1 MKNYFRTVAGV
12 AVLALGMSSLAFA
25 GQAGSATDT
34 GSTATSTAK
43 AKHKKKAADSTAT
56 TATAS
61 APAAPAAA
69 ATAAAPASKPASAKA
84 KSEPI
89 NNASD
94 TDIAAAKAS
103 GKVWVNTSSGAY
115 HKGGR
120 YYGKTK
126 QGKFM
131 TEDEAK
137 KAGYHEVKSEIG
149 SKKS

>member
-1 MKNYFRTVAGV
+1 MKNHFRTIAG
-12 AVLALGMSSLAFA
+12 AALLALGMSSLAFE

-34 GSTATSTAK
+34 SSTATSTAK
-43 AKHKKKAADSTAT
+43 AKHKKKAADATAT

-69 ATAAAPASKPASAKA
+69 PTAAAPASKPASAKA
-84 KSEPI
+84 TSEPM

-94 TDIAAAKAS
+94 TEIAAAKAS

-137 KAGYHEVKSEIG
+137 KAGFHEVKSEIG